1 MLTSTV
7 KYSYN
12 HDLPELQLSTRFPLS
27 YCLHVQMFPAF
38 VHAHSEEP
46 EAAWLQPHWK
56 QGGASERHKYVRG
69 GLSERG
75 LTPRFCSTAAA
86 LFGQSWHWH
95 LPFAHEQP
103 VPLGPQALV
112 K

>member
-1 MLTSTV
+1 MLTSAV

-12 HDLPELQLSTRFPLS
+12 HDFPELQPSTRFPLS

-46 EAAWLQPHWK
+46 EAAWLQPHWRQGK
-56 QGGASERHKYVRG
+56 QANVISMCMV

-75 LTPRFCSTAAA
+75 FTPRFCSTAAA
-86 LFGQSWHWH
+86 LLGQSWH
-95 LPFAHEQP
+95 
-103 VPLGPQALV
+103 
-112 K
+112 